1 MEKQIFRKGDRV
13 FDIRYGW
20 GKVID
25 DNKGGLF
32 PIGVQFEDDDSQ
44 EVIIYTND
52 GKTNHGEELP
62 LLSFTEYT
70 LKGFSQERPVNYEE
84 CVGRWGKFWEEGE
97 NEILISILVNY
108 ERNNKEF
115 PFETGN
121 EYFSNFEPLTEE
133 QVRVLNLDDIK
144 NY

>member
-1 MEKQIFRKGDRV
+1 METLFKKDDKV

-20 GKVID
+20 GRVKYIYRID
-25 DNKGGLF
+25 WEKAGPEIL
-32 PIGVQFEDDDSQ
+32 VC
-44 EVIIYTND
+44 EVEFDKKKAPYIYT
-52 GKTNHGEELP
+52 KKLASRV
-62 LLSFTEYT
+62 LSFTEYT
-70 LKGFSQERPVNYEE
+70 LQGFSQERPINYDEYI
-84 CVGRWGKFWEEGE
+84 GKWGKFWEEGE

-115 PFETGN
+115 PFETSN